1 VADWEQIYAE
11 KSVANATPA
20 EVLKDNV
27 HLLPSTGAALDYAS
41 GLAANA
47 LLLAQQGLAV
57 TAWDYSC
64 VAVEKINQYATEK
77 ALKLDGEVKDLEQ
90 DYQLLSGQFDVICV
104 SYFLHRPSMS
114 KLYDLL
120 APGGL
125 LFYQT
130 FSGSQRNSIGPSR
143 EAFRLRRGE
152 LLQTFSDMELLFY
165 REDPQDVQPRNVY
178 SDQVLFVAK
187 K

>member
-1 VADWEQIYAE
+1 MADWELIYAE
-11 KSVANATPA
+11 KSVADATPA
-20 EVLKDNV
+20 EVLKENT
-27 HLLPSTGAALDYAS
+27 HLLPSSGTALDYAC
-41 GLAANA
+41 GLAGNGQ
-47 LLLAQQGLAV
+47 LLAELGLEV
-57 TAWDYSC
+57 TAWDNSS
-64 VAVEKINQYATEK
+64 VAVQKINHHA
-77 ALKLDGEVKDLEQ
+77 AAHSLKLCAEKRDLEQ
-90 DYQLLSGQFDVICV
+90 AYLSLRGQFDVICV
-104 SYFLHRPSMS
+104 SFFLHRPSIT

-130 FSGSQRNSIGPSR
+130 FSGMQKNSTGPSR

-152 LLQTFSDMELLFY
+152 LLQTFASMDILFY
-165 REDPQDVQPRNVY
+165 REDPQDVEPRSVY

>member
-11 KSVANATPA
+11 KSVADATA
-20 EVLKDNV
+20 AQVLKENT
-27 HLLPSTGAALDYAS
+27 HLLPASGTALDYAS
-41 GLAANA
+41 GLAGNA
-47 LLLAQQGLAV
+47 QLLAQLGLEV
-57 TAWDYSC
+57 TAWDYSRI
-64 VAVEKINQYATEK
+64 AVEKINQYAAAHT
-77 ALKLDGEVKDLEQ
+77 LKLRAEVKDLEQ
-90 DYQLLSGQFDVICV
+90 DYALLSGQFDVVCV
-104 SYFLHRPSMS
+104 SCFLHRPSIK
-114 KLYDLL
+114 KLTDLL

-130 FSGSQRNSIGPSR
+130 FSGPQRDSIGPSR

-152 LLQTFSDMELLFY
+152 LLQTFSSMQLLFY
-165 REDPQDVQPRNVY
+165 REDPQDIESRTVY

>member
-1 VADWEQIYAE
+1 VADWEQIYTE
-11 KSVANATPA
+11 KSVVDATPA
-20 EVLKDNV
+20 EALKQNA
-27 HLLPSTGAALDYAS
+27 HLLPTSGTALDYAS
-41 GLAANA
+41 GLAGNGQ
-47 LLLAQQGLAV
+47 LLAQLGLEV
-57 TAWDYSC
+57 VAWDYSR
-64 VAVEKINQYATEK
+64 VAVEKINQYA
-77 ALKLDGEVKDLEQ
+77 AAHGLKLYAEAKDLEQ
-90 DYQLLSGQFDVICV
+90 DYALLSGQFDVICV
-104 SYFLHRPSMS
+104 SCFLHRPSIT

-130 FSGSQRNSIGPSR
+130 FSGSQRSSMGPSR

-152 LLQTFSDMELLFY
+152 LLQIFPDMELLFY
-165 REDPQDVQPRNVY
+165 REDPQDTEPRSVY

>member
-1 VADWEQIYAE
+1 MADWEKIYAE
-11 KSVANATPA
+11 KSVADATPA
-20 EVLKDNV
+20 QVLKENT
-27 HLLPSTGAALDYAS
+27 HLLPASGAALDYAS
-41 GLAANA
+41 GLAGNGQ
-47 LLLAQQGLAV
+47 LLAQLGLEV
-57 TAWDYSC
+57 TAWDYSS
-64 VAVEKINQYATEK
+64 VAVKKINQYA
-77 ALKLDGEVKDLEQ
+77 AAQGLKLCAEAKDLEQ
-90 DYQLLSGQFDVICV
+90 DYALLSGQFDVICV
-104 SYFLHRPSMS
+104 SCFLHRPSIT
-114 KLYDLL
+114 KLHDLL

-152 LLQTFSDMELLFY
+152 LLQTFSSMQLLFY
-165 REDPQDVQPRNVY
+165 REDPQDIETRSVY